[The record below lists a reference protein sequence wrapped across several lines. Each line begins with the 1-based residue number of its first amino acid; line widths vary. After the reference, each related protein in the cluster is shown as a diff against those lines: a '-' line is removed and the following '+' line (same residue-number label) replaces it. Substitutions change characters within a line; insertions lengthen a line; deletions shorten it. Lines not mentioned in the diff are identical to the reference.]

1 MKRIFQKNKGDL
13 QESLLKLDYCIL
25 FPTIDQLKEKKF
37 QNTCANL
44 KSFSWIL
51 TSVQHCHSLQNFE
64 ITSSTSFDPNE
75 NVT

>member
-1 MKRIFQKNKGDL
+1 MKGIFQKNKGDL
-13 QESLLKLDYCIL
+13 QESLLKLDYCKSFICIL

-51 TSVQHCHSLQNFE
+51 TSVQLAIHFN
-64 ITSSTSFDPNE
+64 TSK
-75 NVT
+75 